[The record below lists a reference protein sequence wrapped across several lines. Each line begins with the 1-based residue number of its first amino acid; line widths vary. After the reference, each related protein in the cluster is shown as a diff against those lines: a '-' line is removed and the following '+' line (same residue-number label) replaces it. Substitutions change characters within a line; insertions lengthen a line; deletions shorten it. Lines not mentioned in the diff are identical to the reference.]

1 MRNRFLRLLAALFA
15 LTLVAAACGDDS
27 GDSDD
32 ASSDDTSEE
41 AAGDCD
47 VDGEMADHDGQEV
60 TIAVENAYLPFNY
73 IDAETGE
80 AAGWDYAAIDHMAEL
95 LNFVP
100 VYETFAWEPMIQ
112 AVADGQFDMAADG
125 ITINDER
132 AEVVDFSDG
141 YINIEQRMLVRVGED
156 RFDSAEALAED
167 GDLTIGS
174 QTGTT
179 NYDTAVELVGEDR
192 VVGFEQFGFAVQAL
206 INGDVDAV
214 IMDENAG
221 QGYVGENEDDV
232 ELIGDSLSSYEL
244 GFIFPPGS
252 DLVCPIN
259 QAIAAMK
266 ADGTMDELGEEYF
279 YGAFTI
285 TYDDIGDPTEADD
298 MEGESTET
306 TEAEDSEG

>member
-1 MRNRFLRLLAALFA
+1 MRLRLLRLLAALFA
-15 LTLVAAACGDDS
+15 LTLFAAACGDDS
-27 GDSDD
+27 DSDADEASGDSDES
-32 ASSDDTSEE
+32 AE
-41 AAGDCD
+41 CD
-47 VDGEMADHDGQEV
+47 PDGEMVDLGGREV

-73 IDAETGE
+73 IDAETNE
-80 AAGWDYAAIDHMAEL
+80 PAGWDYDALNDMAER

-132 AEVVDFSDG
+132 AEIVDFSDG

-156 RFDSAEALAED
+156 RFAEADELAED
-167 GDLTIGS
+167 DALTIGS

-214 IMDENAG
+214 IMDETAG
-221 QGYVGENEDDV
+221 QGYVGENADDV
-232 ELIGDSLSSYEL
+232 ELIGDSLSSDEL
-244 GFIFPPGS
+244 GFIFEKGS
-252 DLVCPIN
+252 DLVCPFN

-266 ADGTMDELGEEYF
+266 EDGTMEALGEQYF
-279 YGAFTI
+279 SGAFTI
-285 TYDDIGDPTEADD
+285 TYDDIADPAEAEGDDAEDD
-298 MEGESTET
+298 TTDT
-306 TEAEDSEG
+306 TEAEESEG